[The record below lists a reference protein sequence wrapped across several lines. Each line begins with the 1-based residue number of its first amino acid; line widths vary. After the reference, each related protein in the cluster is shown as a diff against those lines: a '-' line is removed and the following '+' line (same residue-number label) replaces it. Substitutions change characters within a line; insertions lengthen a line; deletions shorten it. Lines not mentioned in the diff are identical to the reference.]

1 MKLRK
6 IWEKNQE
13 IISKKLQKGDVY
25 KTHANIDKLVKRI
38 DFKPVVQIK
47 TGIKKFIEWH
57 IDYYKIK

>member
-6 IWEKNQE
+6 IWEKVK
-13 IISKKLQKGDVY
+13 IIKKLQKEMY

-47 TGIKKFIEWH
+47 TGIKKFIEWY